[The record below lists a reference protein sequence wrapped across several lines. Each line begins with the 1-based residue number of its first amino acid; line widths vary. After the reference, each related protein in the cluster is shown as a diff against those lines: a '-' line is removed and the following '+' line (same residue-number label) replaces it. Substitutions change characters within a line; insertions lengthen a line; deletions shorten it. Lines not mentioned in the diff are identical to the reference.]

1 MPTKKTPIEELMVP
15 APETVGQEQSL
26 SFAAQRMEEHG
37 FRHLPVLH
45 GGALVGVVSERDVNM
60 VSGLPEIDPE
70 SLTVEDVM
78 TPDPYAV
85 RPGTPLGEV
94 VAAMIEH
101 KYGCAIVAEGSKVHG
116 IVTTTDMLRI
126 LARELSE

>member
-1 MPTKKTPIEELMVP
+1 MPSKKTPIEKFMVP
-15 APETVGQEQSL
+15 TPETVGQEQSL
-26 SFAAQRMEEHG
+26 AFAAKKMEEHG

-45 GGALVGVVSERDVNM
+45 GGALVGVISERDVNM

-70 SLTVEDVM
+70 ALTVEDAM

-85 RPGTPLGEV
+85 TPGTMLGEV

-101 KYGCAIVAEGSKVHG
+101 KYGCAVISDGAKVHG

-126 LARELSE
+126 LAQELTE

>member
-1 MPTKKTPIEELMVP
+1 MPTKKTPIDEVMIP
-15 APETVGQEQSL
+15 APETVGQEQTL
-26 SFAAQRMEEHG
+26 AFAAQRMESHG

-70 SLTVEDVM
+70 KLTVEDVM
-78 TPDPYAV
+78 TPDPYTV

-94 VAAMIEH
+94 VDAMIAH
-101 KYGCAIVAEGSKVHG
+101 KYGSALVAEGTTVHG

-126 LARELSE
+126 LSEELDA